1 MTKKKLTNKIA
12 LEIAIAS
19 LEQTNISK
27 DYSTDEITEK
37 LKGMIA
43 QLEKK
48 SGSERKPTAT
58 QVANEGYKALILDF
72 LTSEKMTVSDIIKAI
87 PEFDG
92 FTPQKVAPLV
102 KSLLDAGFVEKKVE
116 KGRSYFCKAGE

>member
-27 DYSTDEITEK
+27 DYSTVEIVEK
-37 LKGMIA
+37 LNGMIA

-72 LTSEKMTVSDIIKAI
+72 LTSEKMTVSDIIKGI

-102 KSLLDAGFVEKKVE
+102 KALLEAGLLEKEVI
-116 KGRSYFCKAGE
+116 KGRSYFFKK

>member
-27 DYSTDEITEK
+27 DYSTVEIVEK
-37 LKGMIA
+37 LNGMIA

-72 LTSEKMTVSDIIKAI
+72 LTSEKMTVSNIIKGI

-102 KSLLDAGFVEKKVE
+102 KSLLEAGLVEKVTE
-116 KGRSYFCKAGE
+116 KGRSYFFKG

>member
-27 DYSTDEITEK
+27 DYATEEITEK
-37 LKGMIA
+37 LKGMIT

-72 LTSEKMTVSDIIKAI
+72 LTSEKMTVSDIIKGI

-102 KSLLDAGFVEKKVE
+102 KSLLEAGLVEKVTE
-116 KGRSYFCKAGE
+116 KGRSYFFKG

>member
-102 KSLLDAGFVEKKVE
+102 KALLDNHLIEKEVI
-116 KGRSYFCKAGE
+116 KGRSYFFKG

>member
-1 MTKKKLTNKIA
+1 MTQKKITNKMA
-12 LEIAIAS
+12 LEIAIKAIENS
-19 LEQTNISK
+19 EVKSNYSK
-27 DYSTDEITEK
+27 AEVIEKINTMIT
-37 LKGMIA
+37 

-58 QVANEGYKALILDF
+58 QIANEGYKTLILNF
-72 LTSEKMTVSDIIKAI
+72 LTSEKMTVSDIIKGV

-102 KSLLDAGFVEKKVE
+102 KALLEAGLVEKE
-116 KGRSYFCKAGE
+116 IIKGRSYFFKK